1 MRLFHLDAAHIAEWP
16 RLPESLPPSGYCWFA
31 FSRREFELL
40 QGVVQGLLAH
50 QGNAPVHELH
60 WQDLLNNQLPSHH
73 DASSGYSVMVFRRLA
88 PGRSEKDISSP
99 GAILHRSRGLTGPE
113 ILSRIDTSPIGFLL
127 FDRIVISVHPADCAI
142 RDQYIQKISVGVD
155 LQHPYASSHL
165 PANPPELMLRLLSTV
180 VDGYLDL
187 RRELTRQ
194 LDQWQ
199 KHLLNP
205 NNRFSNW
212 SGLLDSRMTLHHLDE
227 ICEDQRAAL
236 QGWMQ
241 SLEAWTA
248 DERFP
253 AREIEHLK
261 VRSRDLLE
269 HVERVVHHVNRLEQ
283 STETTMQLHFNVQG
297 NRTNDIMRTLTV
309 LTAIF
314 LPLNLITGFFGM
326 NFESFDFIH
335 RQDGLLLTECLM
347 LVVALVLG
355 LVFWKKRYL
364 GGD

>member
-1 MRLFHLDAAHIAEWP
+1 MRLFHLESPHITEMPDLPLA
-16 RLPESLPPSGYCWFA
+16 LPECGYCWLA

-40 QGVVQGLLAH
+40 QSGLQILLA
-50 QGNAPVHELH
+50 QQDNIQVHELH

-73 DASSGYSVMVFRRLA
+73 DATSAYDVMVFRRLA
-88 PGRSEKDISSP
+88 PARSERDPSSP
-99 GAILHRSRGLTGPE
+99 GTILHRSRGLGGPE

-127 FDRIVISVHPADCAI
+127 FENVIISVHPADCAI
-142 RDQYIQKISVGVD
+142 RDQFIQKLMVSVDANG
-155 LQHPYASSHL
+155 LHANHRM
-165 PANPPELMLRLLSTV
+165 PANPADLMLRLLSTV
-180 VDGYLDL
+180 VDGYLEL

-199 KHLLNP
+199 KQLLNP
-205 NNRFSNW
+205 DNHFSNW

-227 ICEDQRAAL
+227 ICEDQLTAL
-236 QGWMQ
+236 KSWLQ
-241 SLEAWTA
+241 SLDGWTPSVRIQ
-248 DERFP
+248 E
-253 AREIEHLK
+253 REIEHLK

-326 NFESFDFIH
+326 NFEAFDFIH
-335 RQDGLLLTECLM
+335 REDGLLLTELLM
-347 LVVALVLG
+347 LAVAAMLI
-355 LVFWKKRYL
+355 LVFWRKRYI
-364 GGD
+364 GGR